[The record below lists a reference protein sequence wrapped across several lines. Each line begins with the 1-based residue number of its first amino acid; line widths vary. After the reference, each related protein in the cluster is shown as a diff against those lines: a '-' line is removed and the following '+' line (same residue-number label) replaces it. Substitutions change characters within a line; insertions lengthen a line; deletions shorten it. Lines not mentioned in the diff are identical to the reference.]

1 MSKLLIIVDMIKGF
15 VTEGAMHDKGI
26 ANIIPKIKNYIENFN
41 NSGDKV
47 LFIKDA
53 HEDDAV
59 EFNAFPKHCLKGTSE
74 SELVDELMVYEN
86 GSNYIEKNS
95 TSAMFAPGF
104 VEYINSLED
113 LTEVVIGGCC
123 TDICVLNL
131 AISFFSSQNI
141 YRKVFLKSATRQF
154 FLPICHMKKFLIQ
167 IVNFR
172 IFSPYPRQREVNIR
186 LLAIIVP
193 TYILK
198 RKIIHFL

>member
-26 ANIIPKIKNYIENFN
+26 ANIIPEIKNYIENFN

-86 GSNYIEKNS
+86 ETNSIEKNS

-131 AISFFSSQNI
+131 AIPLKNYFNETNKDITVVVPKSIVETYHADSIHDRSEYNEMAYKLMSLSGI
-141 YRKVFLKSATRQF
+141 KV
-154 FLPICHMKKFLIQ
+154 I
-167 IVNFR
+167 
-172 IFSPYPRQREVNIR
+172 
-186 LLAIIVP
+186 
-193 TYILK
+193 
-198 RKIIHFL
+198 